1 MKKDSLKFLEDLCN
15 VHGPSGF
22 EREATTLMKGY
33 VDRWADSVY
42 NDKIGSLVFE
52 KNGEDEAPVIL
63 VPGHIDE
70 IGFIVT
76 GINDTGFLN
85 FYGLGGWFNQALLG
99 QKVLVLTNKG
109 KVQGIIAAKPPHVM
123 DREERNK
130 VVTMDKMFIDIGAAN
145 SDEAK
150 ELGARIGDA
159 AVPDSSFNLSKK
171 ARFKD
176 GKKVDERTI
185 AFGKAFDDRIGA
197 FLAAELVRTLKEKKI
212 KHPNRVVGAATVQE
226 EVGLRG
232 ARTVANMVK
241 PDVALVLDVD
251 IAGDVPGIRPDQAP
265 AKMGDGVAI
274 TVFDASMIPNQP
286 LKELAIEICEQ
297 KKIPYQLAQVTGGG
311 TDAGAI
317 HISNVGCP
325 SLVMGVATRHIHS
338 HVGIIDMKDVESN
351 LRLLVEL
358 VKVLDKETVEGLVK
372 V

>member
-1 MKKDSLKFLEDLCN
+1 MKEDSLKFLEELCN

-22 EREATTLMKGY
+22 EKEATTLMKGY
-33 VDRWADSVY
+33 VSRFADSVY

-52 KNGEDEAPVIL
+52 KKGESDSPIVL

-70 IGFIVT
+70 IGFIIT
-76 GINDTGFLN
+76 GVNDSGFLN

-99 QKVLVLTNKG
+99 QKVWVMTKKG

-123 DREERNK
+123 EREERDK

-145 SDEAK
+145 VDEAK
-150 ELGARIGDA
+150 EMGARIGDA
-159 AVPDSSFNLSKK
+159 AVPDSAFTLTKK
-171 ARFKD
+171 TKFKD
-176 GKKVDERTI
+176 GKKVEQRAL

-197 FLAAELVRTLKEKKI
+197 FLAAELVRNLKEKGV

-232 ARTVANMVK
+232 ARTVANMIK

-251 IAGDVPGIRPDQAP
+251 IAGDVPGIKPEQAP
-265 AKMGDGVAI
+265 ARMGDGVAI
-274 TVFDASMIPNQP
+274 TVFDSSMIPNQP
-286 LKELAIEICEQ
+286 LKELAIEICEE

-325 SLVMGVATRHIHS
+325 SLVMGVPTRHIHS
-338 HVGIIDMKDVESN
+338 HVGIIDIKDVESN
-351 LRLLVEL
+351 LKLLVEM